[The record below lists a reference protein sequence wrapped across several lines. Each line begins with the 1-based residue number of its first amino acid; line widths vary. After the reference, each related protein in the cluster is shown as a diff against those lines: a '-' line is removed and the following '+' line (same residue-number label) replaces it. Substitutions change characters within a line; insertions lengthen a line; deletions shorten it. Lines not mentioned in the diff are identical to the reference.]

1 MLLTGFMMSLPA
13 LMNIGLLFLLVV
25 CPYSFVG
32 TRIFYMINFGTIG
45 DSMISM
51 ILFSP
56 SPTWSLLVRNSTKY
70 SPPTVIPLGYWA
82 NLSAGV
88 VFFCSYVLLHLLLVV
103 HLFIAVILESFNSR
117 EAEDAVLLQMFYN
130 TWRKFDPEASQV
142 IQYRWVSPWCSLDLN
157 KPCQSLLVVIE
168 LFCFPQ
174 WAVRFLR
181 CASGSA
187 EDS

>member
-25 CPYSFVG
+25 YTYSFVG
-32 TRIFYMINFGTIG
+32 MRIFSMINFGTIG

-56 SPTWSLLVRNSTKY
+56 SSTWSLLVRNSMKY
-70 SPPTVIPLGYWA
+70 SPPTVMPLWSWA
-82 NLSAGV
+82 NLSAGI

-117 EAEDAVLLQMFYN
+117 EAEEAVLLQMFYN

-142 IQYRWVSPWCSLDLN
+142 IQYR
-157 KPCQSLLVVIE
+157 
-168 LFCFPQ
+168 
-174 WAVRFLR
+174 
-181 CASGSA
+181 
-187 EDS
+187 